1 MEDYAKMYAV
11 LCGAIDDVID
21 ELERLP
27 EAAGCAQRLKDALL
41 QAEEIYCSGEKAS
54 PSGTAFTPAEPLSQL
69 R

>member
-21 ELERLP
+21 GLEAVHQMCLP
-27 EAAGCAQRLKDALL
+27 AVFVKMCDPGYFLTSIRVTHSSPGLSFSRV
-41 QAEEIYCSGEKAS
+41 SGMA
-54 PSGTAFTPAEPLSQL
+54 P

>member
-1 MEDYAKMYAV
+1 MENYAKMYAV

-41 QAEEIYCSGEKAS
+41 QAEEIYCSGEKVPEEKSFPFGGAGS
-54 PSGTAFTPAEPLSQL
+54 RQ
-69 R
+69 RD